1 LPRPEAATPAK
12 PARPL
17 LVGVAGERLS
27 GLELAWGAFAVA
39 NLAAML
45 VWKSWET
52 VPFHFIWVSLTLLYG
67 FRIWRVAPMLGVLAF
82 VVASTGIL
90 ILWDIHTGEQVWGEL
105 TEVPLM
111 SAMFLAM
118 VWHAR
123 RRQQALREIEEQ
135 AEARAA
141 LLASQ
146 EQFLHD
152 ASHELRT
159 PVTIAR
165 GHLEVLRRSGTSA
178 GEIDVAIDELGRIER
193 IVERLLLLA
202 KADRPDFLL
211 LGDIELEA
219 FLEDVFMRFAE
230 VAPRRWR
237 LGELATGTLV
247 ADGEQLRIALDALLE
262 NAVKHTEPGAPI
274 ELRSRATAQGVSI
287 EVTDGGSGIP
297 QAALGRIFERF
308 GRADSARNRAVGG
321 VGLGLSIADAVAR
334 AHDGACSVSTDG
346 AGSTFALTLPKFRA
360 AATRSRLVATERA

>member
-1 LPRPEAATPAK
+1 LRRP
-12 PARPL
+12 
-17 LVGVAGERLS
+17 S

-39 NLAAML
+39 NLAAMA
-45 VWKSWET
+45 VWQSWET

-67 FRIWRVAPMLGVLAF
+67 FRVWRVGPMLGVLGF
-82 VVASTGIL
+82 VVVSTGAFIF
-90 ILWDIHTGEQVWGEL
+90 WDIHLGTQLWGEL

-123 RRQQALREIEEQ
+123 RRQ
-135 AEARAA
+135 AA
-141 LLASQ
+141 LLEVKELADARATLLAGQ

-178 GEIDVAIDELGRIER
+178 GEIDVALDELSRIER

-202 KADRPDFLL
+202 KADRPDFQVLTEI
-211 LGDIELEA
+211 DLEA

-237 LGELATGTLV
+237 LGDLAAGTLV
-247 ADGEQLRIALDALLE
+247 ADAEQLRIALDALLE
-262 NAVKHTEPGAPI
+262 NAVKHTEPGDAI
-274 ELRSRATAQGVSI
+274 ELSSRAKGRGVSI
-287 EVTDGGSGIP
+287 EVADGGLGIP
-297 QAALGRIFERF
+297 HAALGRIFERF
-308 GRADSARNRAVGG
+308 GRADSGRNRSVGG
-321 VGLGLSIADAVAR
+321 VGLGLSIVHAIAR
-334 AHDGACSVSTDG
+334 AHGGTCSVTTDG
-346 AGSTFALTLPKFRA
+346 GGSTFALVLPGFQA
-360 AATRSRLVATERA
+360 VPEPQLSQVSQL

>member
-1 LPRPEAATPAK
+1 
-12 PARPL
+12 
-17 LVGVAGERLS
+17 
-27 GLELAWGAFAVA
+27 
-39 NLAAML
+39 MY
-45 VWKSWET
+45 VWQSWET

-67 FRIWRVAPMLGVLAF
+67 FRVWRVAPMLSVLAF
-82 VVASTGIL
+82 VVASTGVL

-123 RRQQALREIEEQ
+123 RRQQAMREVEEQ

-165 GHLEVLRRSGTSA
+165 GHLEVLRRSGTRA
-178 GEIDVAIDELGRIER
+178 GEIDVALDELSRIER

-202 KADRPDFLL
+202 KADRPDFLVAEE
-211 LGDIELEA
+211 IELEA

-237 LGELATGTLV
+237 LGDLATGTLV

-262 NAVKHTEPGAPI
+262 NAVKHTETGDPI
-274 ELRSRATAQGVSI
+274 ELRSRPVPDGVSI
-287 EVTDGGSGIP
+287 EVVDGGAGIP

-308 GRADSARNRAVGG
+308 GRADSARNRSVGG
-321 VGLGLSIADAVAR
+321 VGLGLSIVDAIAR
-334 AHDGACSVSTDG
+334 AHGGTCSVSTTEH
-346 AGSTFALTLPKFRA
+346 GSTFALVLPRFRA
-360 AATRSRLVATERA
+360 ARREDLVAATDLA